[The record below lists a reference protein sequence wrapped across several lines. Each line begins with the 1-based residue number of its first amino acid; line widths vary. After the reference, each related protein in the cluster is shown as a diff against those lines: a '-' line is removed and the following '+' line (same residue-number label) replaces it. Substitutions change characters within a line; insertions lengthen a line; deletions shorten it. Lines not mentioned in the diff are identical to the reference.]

1 MTDEDQVQISGSVS
15 SGLVL
20 GDARV
25 SAIHIDNLVREISQA
40 DPSEIQQVAATQIR
54 FLAAFYDTVLAQAQQ
69 SFRWALIGVGVG
81 LSFFIV
87 AITFL
92 LFSDTEDVATISAI
106 AGGLVEVIAG
116 INFVL
121 YGKAGEQLGS
131 FHKRLE
137 QTQRILLANSITE
150 SIEGDAKNSTRSQ
163 LVMEVVRS
171 SRSARSDER
180 DS

>member
-1 MTDEDQVQISGSVS
+1 MTDEAPEVSGRVIA
-15 SGLVL
+15 
-20 GDARV
+20 GDVHAMGTV
-25 SAIHIDNLVREISQA
+25 SAIHIENLVREISQI
-40 DPSEIQQVAATQIR
+40 DPSEIQQVAASQIR
-54 FLAAFYDTVLAQAQQ
+54 LLTAFYDTVLAQAQQ

-87 AITFL
+87 AIAFL
-92 LFSDTEDVATISAI
+92 LFSNTGQVATISAI

-121 YGKAGEQLGS
+121 YGKAAGQLGS
-131 FHKRLE
+131 FHERLE

-150 SIEGDAKNSTRSQ
+150 SIEGDARNSTRSQ

-171 SRSARSDER
+171 PGSAKSSEI